1 MKIQLIRNA
10 TMRILYGG
18 RQILTDPMLSEK
30 HEIESFAG
38 VSPNPVI
45 DMPVPVSQVL
55 EGIEA
60 VFLSHLHQDHFDL
73 AAQGFINKG
82 MKIFCQPVDV
92 KRLKDM
98 GFLEVN
104 AVEKETQW
112 GGIAITR
119 TGGQHGTGKWE
130 KEMGNV
136 SGFVFKAAGEPVIY
150 WAGDTILNEI
160 VEQVI
165 ETFDPDIIITH
176 SCGAKFP
183 DSDPIIMDAQQT
195 IDLSQKAPKATIVA
209 VHMESLDH
217 ASVNRS
223 GLRSA
228 AVKAGIS
235 EERLQIPNDGEILE
249 F

>member
-10 TMRILYGG
+10 TMRILYSG
-18 RQILTDPMLSEK
+18 RQILTDPMLSKK

-73 AAQGFINKG
+73 AAQGLINKD

-98 GFLEVN
+98 GFLDIN

-112 GGIAITR
+112 GGMAISR

-130 KEMGNV
+130 KEMGHV
-136 SGFVFKAAGEPVIY
+136 SGFVFKADGEPVVY
-150 WAGDTILNEI
+150 WAGDTILSGT
-160 VEQVI
+160 VDRVI

-183 DSDPIIMDAQQT
+183 DSDPIIMDAKQT
-195 IDLSQKAPKATIVA
+195 IDLSKKTQKATVIA

-217 ASVNRS
+217 ASVTRS
-223 GLRSA
+223 GLRA
-228 AVKAGIS
+228 AAEDAGVS
-235 EERLQIPNDGEILE
+235 KEKLRIPGDGEILE